1 MKKNRALSI
10 ITAITLVVST
20 GTFSFVNAV
29 SVPEVS
35 VTPEEKITGDLYEVM
50 NSADESDLIP
60 VGVRLKDLDAS
71 KIDRMVEQRS
81 DFKVC
86 DYADMNIYTERI
98 VPEIVREAEQEYG
111 LEAAHVMPIVD
122 PETDTV
128 TYTADIYY
136 DESSVSGRMLSDM
149 KFSDRVKHILSKV
162 SEADKNRLTKENFGM
177 SKVTKAISEDIDE
190 YMSVR
195 RECVTEAYKR
205 YNYRLVSDYIT
216 DEQIITNIG
225 FAPYIII
232 NARENQILNL
242 AENKNVEKI
251 SYSPELKPQATL
263 DNASDIVNVT
273 DSGYSY
279 TGAGVKVGILEA
291 GCGKYDPEYIMLSGC
306 SNLHYVYMGN
316 TDPGVIDDHATL
328 VTSIIKGKSV
338 TYNGHTYVGVAPD
351 ATVYQSCY
359 NSSYTLY
366 QNLEYLAQQ
375 GASIINCS
383 FGYDF
388 EIPYYYKNP
397 LYNDED
403 WLMDQ
408 AINNYCFVGVVSAG
422 NSGTYVNSP
431 GKAYDAVTVGNCD
444 TTGTPEYP
452 MSSSS
457 GYIESDGL
465 TNKPDIAAPGKSV
478 TLPQLGTYS
487 GTSVSAPIV
496 SGIAAQMIQC
506 MPTLKM
512 PTQSQNQYGGKTYF
526 NTIKAFLLLGAN
538 YQIISSCNNASKMT
552 GSNSDLFRDKSGAGL
567 VDAEKTLKIL
577 NGNGYFRSFKN
588 IDMSSNGTSPSG
600 MNSYSTYEEGE
611 QLRAV
616 LCFSKIHQGTNDINN
631 LDLTLRDST
640 NTQIVYSASLYNNVE
655 IIEYQFIA
663 YGNYLLSA
671 EANTP
676 IYVNNNETLP
686 GALVYYSIIPD

>member
-1 MKKNRALSI
+1 MKKGKILTILTSFS
-10 ITAITLVVST
+10 LMVSN
-20 GTFSFVNAV
+20 GSFSFVNAV
-29 SVPEVS
+29 SAPDVLI
-35 VTPEEKITGDLYEVM
+35 TPEEKITEELYEVI
-50 NSADESDLIP
+50 SSTDESTMIP
-60 VGVRLKDLDAS
+60 VGVRFKDLDAFE
-71 KIDRMVEQRS
+71 IDRMVEQRS

-86 DYADMNIYTERI
+86 DYADMNIYSERI
-98 VPEIVREAEQEYG
+98 VPKIISETEREYG
-111 LEAAHVMPIVD
+111 IEAAHIMPIND
-122 PETDTV
+122 PETNTV
-128 TYTADIYY
+128 SYTADIYY
-136 DESSVSGRMLSDM
+136 DDSALGKMLSNM
-149 KFSDRVKHILSKV
+149 KYSERVEYIVSKV
-162 SEADKNRLTKENFGM
+162 SESDKKRIAKENFGM
-177 SKVTKAISEDIDE
+177 SRITKNISADIDA
-190 YMSVR
+190 YLKVR
-195 RECVTEAYKR
+195 RECVTDAYKS
-205 YNYRLVSDYIT
+205 YNYGLINNYISE
-216 DEQIITNIG
+216 DQLITNVG
-225 FAPYIII
+225 FAPYVIIDI
-232 NARENQILNL
+232 SEDQILKI
-242 AENKNVEKI
+242 AEDKNVEKI
-251 SYSPELKPQATL
+251 SYSPELKPQSTL
-263 DNASDIVNVT
+263 NDALDVVNVT

-279 TGAGVKVGILEA
+279 TGSGVTVGILEA
-291 GCGKYDPEYIMLSGC
+291 ENGKYDPNYVMLSGC
-306 SNLHYVYMGN
+306 SNLNYVYMGN
-316 TDPGVIDDHATL
+316 TDPGVIDNHATM

-338 TYNGHTYVGVAPD
+338 TYYGDTYVGVAPD
-351 ATVYQSCY
+351 ATVYQSCF
-359 NSSYTLY
+359 NSSYSLY

-383 FGYDF
+383 FGYYF
-388 EIPYYYKNP
+388 EAPYYYKNP

-408 AINNYCFVGVVSAG
+408 AINNYCFLGVVSAG
-422 NSGTYVNSP
+422 NTGTYVSSP
-431 GKAYDAVTVGNCD
+431 GKAYNAITVGNCD
-444 TTGTPEYP
+444 TRGVPLYS

-465 TNKPDIAAPGKSV
+465 TNKPDIAAPGEVV
-478 TLPQLGTYS
+478 TLPQLGSFS
-487 GTSVSAPIV
+487 GTSVAAPIV

-538 YQIISSCNNASKMT
+538 YQIVSFSNNNSKMT

-567 VDAEKTLKIL
+567 VDAKKTLDIL
-577 NGNGYFRSFKN
+577 NGNGYFRSYMN

-611 QLRAV
+611 KLRAV

-640 NTQIVYSASLYNNVE
+640 NTQIVYSASPYNNVE
-655 IIEYQFIA
+655 IIEYEFVA

-676 IYVNNNETLP
+676 IYVNTNETLP